1 MSFYPFDASQGSQLH
16 IRLEIFNSVILHSF
30 SENPNLIYAILSS
43 HKSFE
48 DLGTF
53 TLLRGLCEIKHA
65 RLVKEEQARKSEG
78 SLEPRDSGD
87 VEKARLLSEG
97 IVNEEDESAGQV
109 EASVGGGNTNVA
121 EGSTSPKSEKA
132 RGKMKERHSF
142 SAEDVGVAAASVGR
156 NGFVP
161 TEEWVCL
168 YSLLSQASLMMTTR

>member
-1 MSFYPFDASQGSQLH
+1 MQ

-48 DLGTF
+48 DLETF
-53 TLLRGLCEIKHA
+53 TLLRGLCEIKRA

-97 IVNEEDESAGQV
+97 GVEEEDEFTVEV
-109 EASVGGGNTNVA
+109 EASVGSGNTNVA
-121 EGSTSPKSEKA
+121 EGSTSPRSEKA
-132 RGKMKERHSF
+132 RGKMKERHSL

-168 YSLLSQASLMMTTR
+168 YSLLSQFLLMMTTR

>member
-1 MSFYPFDASQGSQLH
+1 MQ
-16 IRLEIFNSVILHSF
+16 IRLEIFNSVILHGF

-53 TLLRGLCEIKHA
+53 TLLRGLYEIKRA
-65 RLVKEEQARKSEG
+65 GLVKEARRSEG
-78 SLEPRDSGD
+78 SLEPRDS

-97 IVNEEDESAGQV
+97 GVEEEDGSAVEV
-109 EASVGGGNTNVA
+109 EASVGSGNTNVA
-121 EGSTSPKSEKA
+121 ESSTSPRSEKA
-132 RGKMKERHSF
+132 RGKMKERHSL

-168 YSLLSQASLMMTTR
+168 CSLLSQFFYS

>member
-1 MSFYPFDASQGSQLH
+1 MQ
-16 IRLEIFNSVILHSF
+16 IRLEIFNSVILHGF

-48 DLGTF
+48 DLETF
-53 TLLRGLCEIKHA
+53 TLLRGLYEIKRA
-65 RLVKEEQARKSEG
+65 GLVKEEQARRSEG
-78 SLEPRDSGD
+78 SLEPRDS

-97 IVNEEDESAGQV
+97 GVEEEDGSAVEV
-109 EASVGGGNTNVA
+109 EASVGSGNTNVA
-121 EGSTSPKSEKA
+121 ESSTSPRSEKA
-132 RGKMKERHSF
+132 RGKMKERHSL

-168 YSLLSQASLMMTTR
+168 YSLLSQFSLMMTTR